1 MVELMLLSWV
11 LNLEWIYFHTELSHF
26 MTCARE
32 YFVSLTDSLGKIP
45 SKKPI
50 KTIKFSRNMWADIL
64 ERHLND
70 RRRNDYHRSD
80 IGKYIFYKIGAIGI
94 IQIFRS

>member
-1 MVELMLLSWV
+1 
-11 LNLEWIYFHTELSHF
+11 
-26 MTCARE
+26 
-32 YFVSLTDSLGKIP
+32 
-45 SKKPI
+45 
-50 KTIKFSRNMWADIL
+50 MWADIL